1 MRQANGM
8 GSVFKLSG
16 KRRRPW
22 AVRITSGWTDD
33 GKQKFKYLS
42 YHEKKSEALRA
53 LAEFNVNPYDVDAN
67 KVTFEEIYSKW
78 SERAYPTLSNSSVKT
93 YKSAYK
99 NTEKIQKIP
108 FRDIKLNALQSV
120 VDAVESQSMAR
131 MTKFLFQKMYK
142 YALENDIVEKDYSQ
156 FIKLEKKKEKKEK
169 SVFSPAEI
177 QTMWDNVGV
186 VEYADLIVILLYTGM
201 RIGEL
206 LDMTRENIHLEERYM
221 VGGNKTDNG
230 KNRVIPLHEKIVPL
244 IENRMKSDSEY
255 LFTNTIGKKL
265 TYTLF
270 MGKYWGMILAHL
282 ENKEITPHSC
292 RHSFISRMARLN
304 VKPLVVKRIVGHS
317 NASITDHYTHLDLDE
332 LLDAIDMFE
341 YDK

>member
-1 MRQANGM
+1 M

-78 SERAYPTLSNSSVKT
+78 SEQAYPTLSESSVKT

-99 NTEKIQKIP
+99 NTVKIQKMC
-108 FRDIKLNALQSV
+108 FRDIKLNAIQSV
-120 VDAVESQSMAR
+120 VDSIESQSMAR
-131 MTKFLFQKMYK
+131 MTKFLFQKLYT

-169 SVFSPAEI
+169 SVFSPVEI
-177 QTMWDNVGV
+177 QAMWDNVGV

-221 VGGNKTDNG
+221 IGGNKTDNG

-255 LFTNTIGKKL
+255 LFTNTLGKKL
-265 TYTLF
+265 TYALF
-270 MGKYWGMILAHL
+270 MSKYWGMILAHL

-292 RHSFISRMARLN
+292 RHSFISRMDSLGVNR
-304 VKPLVVKRIVGHS
+304 VTIQRIVGHS
-317 NASITDHYTHLDLDE
+317 SKDVTDIYTHKNLDE
-332 LLDAIDMFE
+332 LLAAVDLLD
-341 YDK
+341 